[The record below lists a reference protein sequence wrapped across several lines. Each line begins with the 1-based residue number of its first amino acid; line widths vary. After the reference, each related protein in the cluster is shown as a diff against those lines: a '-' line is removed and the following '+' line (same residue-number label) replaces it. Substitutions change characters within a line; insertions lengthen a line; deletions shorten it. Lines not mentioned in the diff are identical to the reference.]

1 MSRSSIAP
9 IATGPLK
16 GAVGTMDSPY
26 DEPFGLEAGAGSAG
40 GTPAD
45 PTAGEGM
52 TVAIVLI
59 AEFVIIAG
67 LLLALWRRKRMKEQK
82 PLREDLM
89 LGHLQGPG
97 VIRTYRGVIFVTI
110 GMFAGCATQPA
121 RASLAG

>member
-1 MSRSSIAP
+1 
-9 IATGPLK
+9 
-16 GAVGTMDSPY
+16 MDSPY
-26 DEPFGLEAGAGSAG
+26 DEPFGLEASAGSAG

-67 LLLALWRRKRMKEQK
+67 LLLALWRRKRMKEQ

-97 VIRTYRGVIFVTI
+97 VIRTYPGVIFVTI
-110 GMFAGCATQPA
+110 GMFAGYATQPA